1 MQCGAVFESGSIMSD
16 NEVFKVTWLVARRG
30 LRQQRR
36 DRVRQEGELS
46 P

>member
-1 MQCGAVFESGSIMSD
+1 MQCWAVLESGSIISD
-16 NEVFKVTWLVARRG
+16 NEVFKVTWLVGSRG